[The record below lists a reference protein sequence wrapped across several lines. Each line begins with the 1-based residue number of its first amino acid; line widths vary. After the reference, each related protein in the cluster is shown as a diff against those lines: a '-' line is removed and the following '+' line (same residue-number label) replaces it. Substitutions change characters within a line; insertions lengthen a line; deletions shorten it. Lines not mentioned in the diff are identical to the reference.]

1 MQYWFVESEF
11 LGILR
16 VTFDETAFG
25 LNGKMNSRLGAI
37 VQIDL
42 MHSGKPTKNVSK
54 ESQVFI
60 HQLREYEAGDFQA
73 LDKSYVAITGTE
85 YQKTVLKEMRGI
97 DSGTVVTY
105 GDLAKLSG
113 RPRAARAVASL
124 CATNKVPLI
133 LPCHRVVPS
142 DLSIGNYAIR
152 KMKNGSKIKE
162 KLLQHENALI

>member
-16 VTFDETAFG
+16 VTFDETAIG
-25 LNGKMNSRLGAI
+25 LNRDMNSRVGAI
-37 VQIDL
+37 VHIDL
-42 MHSGKPTKNVSK
+42 KYPGKPTDNLSK

-60 HQLREYEAGDFQA
+60 AQMREYESGDFQA
-73 LDKSYVAITGTE
+73 FEKSFVAITGTDF
-85 YQKTVLKEMRGI
+85 QKTVLKEMRGI
-97 DSGTVVTY
+97 DPGTVVTY

-113 RPRAARAVASL
+113 RPKAARAVASV

-162 KLLQHENALI
+162 HLLKHENALI